1 MFNRVNIHLVSY
13 HPIKQPHD
21 VKHVQLPPTH
31 PYIQPEVLDLSSRRS
46 PDLHVQFS
54 FAKIQPSQIEHP
66 QTKTFSTAN
75 NENINLL
82 IDHSSA
88 SFYV

>member
-31 PYIQPEVLDLSSRRS
+31 PYIQPGVLDLSSRRS
-46 PDLHVQFS
+46 PDLH
-54 FAKIQPSQIEHP
+54 AQI
-66 QTKTFSTAN
+66 
-75 NENINLL
+75 
-82 IDHSSA
+82 
-88 SFYV
+88 